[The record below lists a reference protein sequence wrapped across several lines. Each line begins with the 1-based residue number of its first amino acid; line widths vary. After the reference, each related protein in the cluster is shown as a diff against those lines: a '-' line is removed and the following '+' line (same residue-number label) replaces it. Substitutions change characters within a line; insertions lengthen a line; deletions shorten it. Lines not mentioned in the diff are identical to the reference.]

1 MVPQWGIRRRRKR
14 GERVNRNEQCE
25 ALQTSNATIEVA
37 GWLKVKS
44 FTKPI
49 INTSLFTFH
58 SSLVTHHSSL
68 ITANSH
74 YSFLSFQYSFTF
86 VP

>member
-37 GWLKVKS
+37 EQLRAKAH
-44 FTKPI
+44 KPS
-49 INTSLFTFH
+49 NHQLFTLHF
-58 SSLVTHHSSL
+58 SL
-68 ITANSH
+68 ITLHLLTFSLH
-74 YSFLSFQYSFTF
+74 FLPFLRARNALQ
-86 VP
+86 

>member
-37 GWLKVKS
+37 GRLKVKS

-49 INTSLFTFH
+49 INTSLFTF
-58 SSLVTHHSSL
+58 HSSL

>member
-37 GWLKVKS
+37 GRLKVKS

-58 SSLVTHHSSL
+58 FSL
-68 ITANSH
+68 ITLHLLTFSLH
-74 YSFLSFQYSFTF
+74 FLPFLRARNALQ
-86 VP
+86 

>member
-37 GWLKVKS
+37 GRLKVKP

-49 INTSLFTFH
+49 INSSLFTDH
-58 SSLVTHHSSL
+58 LATLSLH
-68 ITANSH
+68 
-74 YSFLSFQYSFTF
+74 FLSFLRARNALQ
-86 VP
+86 